1 MLLLVVFWLLL
12 TYPAFIFNS
21 FSAGGLPPRT
31 LTAVSSPGAAFRV
44 PAGRVMSYNLAPRC
58 AALPWHAGTRAR
70 AGRRRGD
77 AYDAEQTYDS
87 SLAPARRGVHFVGNL
102 SRDGLDERVAKRAQ
116 WEHSLWWGLDERVAA
131 AEAVARP
138 PGDAEVVVVR
148 LAVWSFVVSSVWH
161 LIV

>member
-1 MLLLVVFWLLL
+1 M
-12 TYPAFIFNS
+12 
-21 FSAGGLPPRT
+21 
-31 LTAVSSPGAAFRV
+31 

-102 SRDGLDERVAKRAQ
+102 SRDGLDEAQ
-116 WEHSLWWGLDERVAA
+116 WVHSLWWGLDERVAA

-148 LAVWSFVVSSVWH
+148 LARQARAPRPREAAGAEWSGNARAAGADGVEAGPEAAGAEGVELH
-161 LIV
+161 LVGVKKVGLNCPC